1 MFVVGI
7 VNTLLLS
14 IAVSTHVVLTSV
26 PITVVAVSVVVGGE
40 VVAIGATPCFDVVL
54 FIGTVVA
61 GQVVP

>member
-7 VNTLLLS
+7 VIALLPS

-26 PITVVAVSVVVGGE
+26 PITVVAVSVVGGE

-54 FIGTVVA
+54 FIGIVVA